1 MSVPLDSPWA
11 WVAVGRPVRGEFTYR
26 VPEALRGTLQPGQR
40 VRIPFGRQSILGFFL
55 APAGEPGPE
64 VVKRLKSIERPLEDS
79 AALTPELVELLRF
92 ASSHYRYPLG
102 EAMRGAMPPGLS
114 KNDDRKEAAPD
125 FIWWAQAVPGADL
138 GLLARAPAQHAAL
151 SYLLA
156 VGGRALVE
164 EVAHA
169 IPGAKATLKLLAQK
183 GLVTLDSHEVVHGV
197 RAGLEQGRPEKLT
210 PEQLTAV
217 TTLTTA
223 LELGGF
229 ATFLLHG
236 VTGSG
241 KTEVYLR
248 LVERALE
255 LGKGALILV
264 PEIALTPQ
272 LVGRFKSRFGP
283 QIAVLH
289 SALKDRERLRDWQLL
304 RKGTVKIAIGVRS
317 AIWAPVA
324 NLGIVVVDEEH
335 DPSFKQDEKLKYQAR
350 DLAVVRAQKT
360 RSLIVLGSATPSLET
375 LENVRRGRYQTV
387 SLERRVDDRPMP
399 TIALVDLRVARPRQH
414 DQEPPVLSAALQEA
428 IGQTLA
434 KGQQVILFLNRRG
447 HSTFVLCEVCG
458 ESLKC
463 QDCDVCLT
471 HHLSSRRLLCHYC
484 NRQQF
489 LPSACPKCSG
499 PLLQLGIGTERVEAE
514 VASSFPGARVARLDR
529 DAASNNER
537 LTELLAS
544 FARREIDVL
553 VGTQMVA
560 KGHDF
565 PGVTLVCV
573 VLADSSLALPDFRAA
588 ERTFHLLTQV
598 AGRAGRGKDPGRV
611 LVQSYHPESEA
622 VARML
627 HSDFEGFAQN
637 ELRRRKVLG
646 WPPYTRMAMVRLE
659 GEDPTVTASTAR
671 RLGQAMAQAL
681 PPASVGVRLLGPAPA
696 PLARIK
702 GKTRWQI
709 VLKGPTHA
717 SLTAPLDAAEALLP
731 QLPQSVKVVLDVDP
745 GAML

>member
-1 MSVPLDSPWA
+1 MEVEADSAWA
-11 WVAVGRPVRGEFTYR
+11 HVAVGRPVRGEFTYR
-26 VPEALRGTLQPGQR
+26 VPEGLRGKLQPGQR
-40 VRIPFGRQSILGFFL
+40 VRVPFGRQSTLGFFL
-55 APAGEPGPE
+55 GPAKEPAPEI
-64 VVKRLKSIERPLEDS
+64 VKRAKSIERPLEET
-79 AALTPELVELLRF
+79 AALTPDLVELLRF
-92 ASSHYRYPLG
+92 AAAHYRYPLG

-114 KNDDRKEAAPD
+114 KDDDGKEAKADLTWWAEAAP
-125 FIWWAQAVPGADL
+125 GAEL
-138 GLLARAPAQHAAL
+138 SKLSRAPAQHATL

-169 IPGAKATLKLLAQK
+169 IPGAKATLKILATK
-183 GLVTLDSHEVVHGV
+183 GLVFLDSQEVVHGV
-197 RAGLEQGRPEKLT
+197 RSGLESGRPAKLTDEQASAVTALTAGLE
-210 PEQLTAV
+210 A
-217 TTLTTA
+217 
-223 LELGGF
+223 GGF
-229 ATFLLHG
+229 QTYLLHG

-255 LGKGALILV
+255 LKKGALILV

-289 SALKDRERLRDWQLL
+289 SALKDRERLRHWQLL
-304 RKGTVKIAIGVRS
+304 RNGTIQIAVGVRS

-324 NLGIVVVDEEH
+324 NLGVVVVDEEH

-350 DLAVVRAQKT
+350 DLAVVRAKKAGA
-360 RSLIVLGSATPSLET
+360 LLVLGSATPSLET
-375 LENVRRGRYQTV
+375 LENARKGRYQT
-387 SLERRVDDRPMP
+387 LRLDRRVDDRPMP
-399 TIALVDLRVARPRQH
+399 GIALVDLRVARPREK
-414 DQEPPVLSAALQEA
+414 DEEPPVLSPELKNA
-428 IGQTLA
+428 IGQTLD

-463 QDCDVCLT
+463 RNCDVCLT
-471 HHLSSRRLLCHYC
+471 HHLSSRRLVCHYC
-484 NRQQF
+484 NEHVF
-489 LPSACPKCSG
+489 LPNNCPKCSG
-499 PLLQLGIGTERVEAE
+499 PLLLLGIGTERVEAE
-514 VASSFPGARVARLDR
+514 VAETFPGARVARLDR

-537 LTELLAS
+537 LTELLAA

-588 ERTFHLLTQV
+588 ERTFQLLTQV

-622 VARML
+622 VSRML
-627 HSDFEGFAQN
+627 HSDFAGFAEN
-637 ELRRRKVLG
+637 ELRRRKMLG

-659 GEDPTVTASTAR
+659 GEDANLTAATAKQ
-671 RLGQAMAQAL
+671 LGNAMAQRL

-717 SLTAPLDAAEALLP
+717 SLAGPLDAAEQLMP
-731 QLPQSVKVVLDVDP
+731 DLPQSVKVVLDVDP

>member
-1 MSVPLDSPWA
+1 MSVPVDSPWA
-11 WVAVGRPVRGEFTYR
+11 FVAVGRPVRGEFTYQ
-26 VPEALRGTLQPGQR
+26 VPEALRGKLSPGQR
-40 VRIPFGRQSILGFFL
+40 VRIPFGRQSTLGFFL
-55 APAGEPGPE
+55 APAGPPSAE
-64 VVKRLKSIERPLEDS
+64 VVKRLKSIERPLEES

-92 ASSHYRYPLG
+92 AASHYRYPLG

-114 KNDDRKEAAPD
+114 QNDDGKEAKAD
-125 FIWWAQAVPGADL
+125 LVWWAAAVPEANL
-138 GLLARAPAQHAAL
+138 ASLARAPSQHAAL

-164 EVAHA
+164 ELVHA
-169 IPGAKATLKLLAQK
+169 IPGAKATLKVLAQK
-183 GLVTLDSHEVVHGV
+183 GLVTLDSQEVVHGV
-197 RAGLEQGRPEKLT
+197 RAGLEQGRPAQLT
-210 PEQLTAV
+210 PEQHTAV
-217 TTLTTA
+217 AGLTTA
-223 LELGGF
+223 LDAGGF
-229 ATFLLHG
+229 STFLLHG

-255 LGKGALILV
+255 QGKGSLILV

-289 SALKDRERLRDWQLL
+289 SALKDRERLRHWQLL
-304 RKGTVKIAIGVRS
+304 RKGTVKIAVGVRS
-317 AIWAPVA
+317 AIWAPVG
-324 NLGIVVVDEEH
+324 NLGVVVVDEEH

-350 DLAVVRAQKT
+350 DLAVVRAQKAGA
-360 RSLIVLGSATPSLET
+360 LVVLGSATPSLET
-375 LENVRRGRYQTV
+375 LENVRRGRYRTLT
-387 SLERRVDDRPMP
+387 LERRVDDRPMP
-399 TIALVDLRVARPRQH
+399 TIALVDLRVARPRLQ
-414 DQEPPVLSAALQEA
+414 DEEPPVLSAALKEA
-428 IGQTLA
+428 IGQTLGR
-434 KGQQVILFLNRRG
+434 GQQVILFLNRRG

-471 HHLSSRRLLCHYC
+471 HHLSARRLVCHYC

-489 LPSACPKCSG
+489 LPDNCPKCSG
-499 PLLQLGIGTERVEAE
+499 PLLQLGVGTERVEAE
-514 VASSFPGARVARLDR
+514 VAASFPGARVGRLDR

-627 HSDFEGFAQN
+627 HSDFAGFAQN
-637 ELRRRKVLG
+637 ELRRRKALG
-646 WPPYTRMAMVRLE
+646 WPPYTRMAMVRIE
-659 GEDPTVTASTAR
+659 GDDASVTAATAR
-671 RLGQAMAQAL
+671 RLGQAMAQRL
-681 PPASVGVRLLGPAPA
+681 PPSSAGVRLLGPAPA

-717 SLTAPLDAAEALLP
+717 ALAGPLDAAEALLP
-731 QLPQSVKVVLDVDP
+731 ELPASVKVVLDVDP